1 MSMTCV
7 HTLEVLINT
16 ECKCSV
22 WVIVLEVSLG
32 SFKAL
37 NGVMKS
43 CVGGLKLEWL
53 VWHYFRSLP
62 SAISVVIVTLKHVV
76 CR

>member
-1 MSMTCV
+1 VRVV
-7 HTLEVLINT
+7 HALEVLLD
-16 ECKCSV
+16 SV
-22 WVIVLEVSLG
+22 HDDSLVHCFIGLG

-37 NGVMKS
+37 NGVVKS